1 MFPLSRISHTFNRS
15 LLGYHEMNQLHHPP
29 SLDRGLSSDRL
40 VANRDDDHTPALEPK
55 VSSPPR
61 ESSTTPG
68 SDGARGRRRSQRKD
82 RHSKIFTAQGPRDRR
97 MRLSL
102 DVARRFFDLQDML
115 GFDKA
120 SNTVDWLMAKSGTAI
135 GGLIPPQSDSKGE
148 SSTSECEVNSL
159 GLNVKTTPP
168 RPSGVTA
175 DPARKALPHP
185 SQARESRVMARA
197 RARERTR
204 EKKMMEVVSEVG
216 RPSSLTSAGSG
227 HISIF
232 DYTHHDNNNAEAGGF
247 AIEQWVIQQS
257 ANFEDHRILLPE
269 YQVEGREWEPFNT
282 ST

>member
-1 MFPLSRISHTFNRS
+1 
-15 LLGYHEMNQLHHPP
+15 MNQYHHPP
-29 SLDRGLSSDRL
+29 SLERGFLSDRL
-40 VANRDDDHTPALEPK
+40 VSNRDDAHTPALAPK
-55 VSSPPR
+55 DSSPPR
-61 ESSTTPG
+61 EPSTTPG

-159 GLNVKTTPP
+159 VLNEKTTPP
-168 RPSGVTA
+168 RASGVTTHT
-175 DPARKALPHP
+175 ARKAPSHP
-185 SQARESRVMARA
+185 SLARESRVMARA

-204 EKKMMEVVSEVG
+204 EKKMMEVVAEMG
-216 RPSSLTSAGSG
+216 PPSSLTSGGSG

-232 DYTHHDNNNAEAGGF
+232 DYTQNGSQNAEASEF
-247 AIEQWVIQQS
+247 AAEQWGVQS
-257 ANFEDHRILLPE
+257 SGNFEDHQILLPV
-269 YQVEGREWEPFNT
+269 YQIEGREWEPFNT

>member
-1 MFPLSRISHTFNRS
+1 MTTIHRRWSPKSRHLRENLQLLRGVMGTGPEEIS
-15 LLGYHEMNQLHHPP
+15 
-29 SLDRGLSSDRL
+29 
-40 VANRDDDHTPALEPK
+40 K
-55 VSSPPR
+55 
-61 ESSTTPG
+61 
-68 SDGARGRRRSQRKD
+68 KD

-135 GGLIPPQSDSKGE
+135 GGSSLHRVTPRVSPPLPSARL
-148 SSTSECEVNSL
+148 TRW
-159 GLNVKTTPP
+159 LNVKTTPP

-216 RPSSLTSAGSG
+216 RPSSLTSADLG
-227 HISIF
+227 IS
-232 DYTHHDNNNAEAGGF
+232 
-247 AIEQWVIQQS
+247 QS
-257 ANFEDHRILLPE
+257 
-269 YQVEGREWEPFNT
+269 
-282 ST
+282 STTLTMITTTRKPVALQ